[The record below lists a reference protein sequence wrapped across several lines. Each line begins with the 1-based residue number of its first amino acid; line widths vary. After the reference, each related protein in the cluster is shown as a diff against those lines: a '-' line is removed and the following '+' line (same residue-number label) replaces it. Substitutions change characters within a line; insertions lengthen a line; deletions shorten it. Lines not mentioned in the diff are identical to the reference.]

1 MYEPLFH
8 SVYSPR
14 ANIKALALTNIDTNP
29 ESDFTKATSLAAL
42 DFTHNNT
49 VQRLDFSQTL
59 IGNQKAE
66 AFDVFFTN
74 ILGLQ
79 DCKNLQE
86 VKIRNSGE
94 GILNSIS
101 LIDLPKLKQIDLSF
115 VKGLQDLMLLRLP
128 NCKIT
133 YPATLKYYY
142 NGGANELVDLSETNT
157 ISLTLSEDV
166 YKKDETKAFITKY
179 NKYLGDGY
187 AWNSEYK
194 PYKWK

>member
-1 MYEPLFH
+1 MF
-8 SVYSPR
+8 
-14 ANIKALALTNIDTNP
+14 
-29 ESDFTKATSLAAL
+29 
-42 DFTHNNT
+42 
-49 VQRLDFSQTL
+49 
-59 IGNQKAE
+59 
-66 AFDVFFTN
+66 
-74 ILGLQ
+74 
-79 DCKNLQE
+79 
-86 VKIRNSGE
+86 
-94 GILNSIS
+94 
-101 LIDLPKLKQIDLSF
+101 
-115 VKGLQDLMLLRLP
+115 LRLP

-142 NGGANELVDLSETNT
+142 DGGANELVDLSETNT